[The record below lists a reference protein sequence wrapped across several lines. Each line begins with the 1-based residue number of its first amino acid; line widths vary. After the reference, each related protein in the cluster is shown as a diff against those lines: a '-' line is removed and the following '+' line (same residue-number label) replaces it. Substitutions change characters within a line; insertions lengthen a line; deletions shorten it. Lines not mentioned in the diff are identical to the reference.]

1 MNTKR
6 DWATLLLFGCGYT
19 IMFIIN
25 KNWYGLFFSGITV
38 VISLYKLLARR
49 QVK

>member
-6 DWATLLLFGCGYT
+6 DWAILLLFGCGYT

-25 KNWYGLFFSGITV
+25 KNWYGLFFSVLTV
-38 VISLYKLLARR
+38 GISLYKLLARK
-49 QVK
+49 QIK